1 MTDISG
7 EGAQARPTSGK
18 PPIGGPGDSDGD
30 ARRNG
35 LPHVDDGVH
44 THAGRGSRLARRRF
58 LSSGAIRL
66 ATLIA
71 LITVGFEHA
80 YHTVVLGLDASLAG
94 HLLHVL
100 RDTAL
105 VWPLALVATLVGL
118 RFGHL
123 TRPLTRAVGTSAVMG
138 LLLVPSVEI
147 HERIDGA
154 LGGAHEGAHH
164 HEEGGSG
171 LLGMLVHGVHDALL
185 AQVVILPVAIL
196 AFTLLADRGLH
207 AAGARRVRTG
217 LMLGPVGLVL
227 LGVALGG
234 LGLVSEKNVPAA
246 KASNVELI
254 NLTDNPGNWFDTG
267 QTVAGTRSLKI
278 VQPGTTLRFNV
289 AKPAAMTVHTASSL
303 AFPTG
308 ASSMPYDQYQAFR
321 GTEDVTLADP
331 GLYVFVCKLHPFMLG
346 AVIVDDP
353 ATPELDLGKSITLM
367 NGVTVPTASDL
378 ALRLVRAF
386 FIITNPANYQVYSA
400 AHSTTWDP
408 VYPAVPVRAYDKD
421 GKPVVIPNLD
431 EFLGNY
437 FHEPVTLPKAT
448 APTAKGIGEVW
459 IDTQFEKTAHK
470 TKPGTATA
478 VDAATWKV
486 TKKFALP
493 KLDFD
498 NPHNLWTDRDQKLIY
513 NTEWFGTRL
522 AAFDRLTG
530 KVVASPEVG
539 EAPAHV
545 MTRVDT
551 DQVHTTL
558 NGEGDVVELNP
569 GATSITRRIP
579 VQGAGERPGQPH
591 AHWMGPDGHTMST
604 PNSNTD
610 DSTLLNIPAGTI
622 TSKVHTGTLPIA
634 SGMMPDASKY
644 YVSNYVDS
652 TISVVDM
659 SAPQHVTKTI
669 NLLANYDPIS
679 GAITGPIGGLP
690 IQTPVVPTG
699 KYVVQAN
706 TLTATI
712 TFIDTA
718 TDTLVK
724 SLPCDA
730 GCHGANFGAKKGGGY
745 LLYISSKFANTLTVV
760 DPDPNNDGNPADA
773 TTLGKVVLTSTG
785 DTKQDDRPIEELG
798 MGGQG
803 VLPIPLVYN
812 GWVQNVPNK
821 DSFVQLTCQ
830 QRHPIGG
837 GGC

>member
-1 MTDISG
+1 MTQIW
-7 EGAQARPTSGK
+7 PT
-18 PPIGGPGDSDGD
+18 PD
-30 ARRNG
+30 ARRNK
-35 LPHVDDGVH
+35 
-44 THAGRGSRLARRRF
+44 RRRVVPA
-58 LSSGAIRL
+58 GAIPV

-71 LITVGFEHA
+71 LITVGWEHV
-80 YHTVVLGLDASLAG
+80 YHMVALDLHASLGG
-94 HLLHVL
+94 HLLHVA

-105 VWPLALVATLVGL
+105 VWPLALLATIVGL
-118 RFGHL
+118 RFA
-123 TRPLTRAVGTSAVMG
+123 RPLTRAVGTSVAMA
-138 LLLVPSVEI
+138 LLLVPAAEV

-164 HEEGGSG
+164 HEEAASG
-171 LLGMLVHGVHDALL
+171 LLGMLEHGVHDALL
-185 AQVVILPVAIL
+185 AQVVILPL
-196 AFTLLADRGLH
+196 AFLAFAVLAGRGRSPIR
-207 AAGARRVRTG
+207 AGRIGTR
-217 LMLGPVGLVL
+217 LMLGPVALVL

-234 LGLVSEKNVPAA
+234 LGLVNEKSVPAA
-246 KASNVELI
+246 GASNVKAIE
-254 NLTDNPGNWFDTG
+254 LTDNPGNWFDTG
-267 QTVAGTRSLKI
+267 QTIAGTRSLA
-278 VQPGTTLRFNV
+278 VVPSGTTVRFDV
-289 AKPAAMTVHTASSL
+289 AKPAAMTVHTATSL
-303 AFPTG
+303 LYPTG
-308 ASSMPYDQYQAFR
+308 ASSMPFDQDQAFR
-321 GTEDVTLADP
+321 GTKDVTLSDP
-331 GLYVFVCKLHPFMLG
+331 GLYVFLCKLHPFMLG
-346 AVIVDDP
+346 GVIVDDP
-353 ATPELDLGKSITLM
+353 ATPELDLGKTITFN

-378 ALRLVRAF
+378 AIRYVRSF
-386 FIITNPANYQVYSA
+386 LNITSPGNYQVHSA

-431 EFLGNY
+431 TFLGSY

-448 APTAKGIGEVW
+448 APNVKGVGEVW
-459 IDTQFEKTAHK
+459 IDTEYEKTAHK

-478 VDAATWKV
+478 VDATSWQV
-486 TKKFALP
+486 TKKVALP
-493 KLDFD
+493 KLDFN
-498 NPHNLWTDRDQKLIY
+498 NPHNMWTDRDQKLIY
-513 NTEWFGTRL
+513 NTEWFGNRL

-530 KVVASPEVG
+530 KLVRSREVG

-558 NGEGDVVELNP
+558 NGEGDVVELEP
-569 GATSITRRIP
+569 GATSITRKIP
-579 VQGAGERPGQPH
+579 VQGPGERPGQPH

-610 DSTLLNIPAGTI
+610 DSTLLDIPAGSI

-644 YVSNYVDS
+644 YVSNFLDS

-659 SAPQHVTKTI
+659 AAPQHVTKTI
-669 NLLANYDPIS
+669 DLLKNYDPAT

-690 IQTPVVPTG
+690 IQTPVDPTG
-699 KYVVQAN
+699 RYVVQAN

-712 TFIDTA
+712 TFIDTT

-745 LLYISSKFANTLTVV
+745 LLYISSKFANTMTVV
-760 DPDPNNDGNPADA
+760 DPDPNNDGSPVDA
-773 TTLGKVVLTSTG
+773 KTIGKVVLASAD
-785 DTKQDDRPIEELG
+785 DTKQDDRPIEEIG

-803 VLPIPLVYN
+803 VLPVPLVYN
-812 GWVQNVPNK
+812 GWVQNVPKK
-821 DSFVQLTCQ
+821 DSFTQLTCE